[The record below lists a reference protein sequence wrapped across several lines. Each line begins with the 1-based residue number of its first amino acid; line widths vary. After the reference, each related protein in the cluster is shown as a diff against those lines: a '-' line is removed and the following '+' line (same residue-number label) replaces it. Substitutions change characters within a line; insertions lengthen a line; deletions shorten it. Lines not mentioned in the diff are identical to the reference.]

1 MRESD
6 APGMDE
12 GLGIRR
18 DGPGQRPHPAA
29 DGTSGGTMWL
39 LRPDG
44 GLGRPDHPLFMGARR
59 VGRER
64 PGAAVIVDLSQVRE
78 ITADGSAPPRRPPR
92 CRSCRM
98 CGPVR
103 STAARW

>member
-1 MRESD
+1 
-6 APGMDE
+6 MDE
-12 GLGIRR
+12 SLGIRR

-29 DGTSGGTMWL
+29 GGTSGGTMWL

-44 GLGRPDHPLFMGARR
+44 GLDRPDHPLFMDARR

-78 ITADGSAPPRRPPR
+78 ITADDVRGRCSETRTNPPWARLPGRRPR
-92 CRSCRM
+92 
-98 CGPVR
+98 
-103 STAARW
+103 